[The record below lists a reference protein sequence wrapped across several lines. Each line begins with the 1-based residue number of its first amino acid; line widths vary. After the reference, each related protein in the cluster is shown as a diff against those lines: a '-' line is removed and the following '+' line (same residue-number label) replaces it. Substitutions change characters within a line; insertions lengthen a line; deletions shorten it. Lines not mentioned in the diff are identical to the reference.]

1 MNAHNLF
8 NYNTSEEPMNKY
20 IISDTA
26 IRLKT
31 IELFAGVGGFRI
43 GLERASNISNQFG
56 LKIRELREAKN
67 ISQEKLSFSTGF
79 HRTYIGMIERGE
91 RNISLTN
98 MAVFAKVF
106 ELNLSE
112 LLNFDTVDS
121 FKKYE
126 TKVHK

>member
-1 MNAHNLF
+1 MI
-8 NYNTSEEPMNKY
+8 NKHL
-20 IISDTA
+20 II
-26 IRLKT
+26 
-31 IELFAGVGGFRI
+31 
-43 GLERASNISNQFG
+43 QFG

-106 ELNLSE
+106 ELSLSE
-112 LLNFDTVDS
+112 LLDFDTVND
-121 FKKYE
+121 FEKYQ
-126 TKVHK
+126 TKVSK

>member
-1 MNAHNLF
+1 MI
-8 NYNTSEEPMNKY
+8 NKHL
-20 IISDTA
+20 II
-26 IRLKT
+26 
-31 IELFAGVGGFRI
+31 
-43 GLERASNISNQFG
+43 QFG

-67 ISQEKLSFSTGF
+67 ISQEKLAFSTGF

-112 LLNFDTVDS
+112 LLDFKTVNA
-121 FKKYE
+121 FEKYQ
-126 TKVHK
+126 TKVSK